1 MFRFITIPFDRGQK
15 GFDDENLSKFI
26 LNKEVKSYKTAF
38 FEDGGEKYWTLLL
51 EYEPVLK
58 KSREKEE
65 EHLDEVK
72 KALLNRLKAWRK
84 EKAEKDGVP
93 VYIIGTNKEFVDI
106 VKETPRTLEAL
117 KNIKG
122 FGQGKV
128 SKYGNDI
135 VEIVKAFYEKS

>member
-1 MFRFITIPFDRGQK
+1 MFRIITIPFDRGQK